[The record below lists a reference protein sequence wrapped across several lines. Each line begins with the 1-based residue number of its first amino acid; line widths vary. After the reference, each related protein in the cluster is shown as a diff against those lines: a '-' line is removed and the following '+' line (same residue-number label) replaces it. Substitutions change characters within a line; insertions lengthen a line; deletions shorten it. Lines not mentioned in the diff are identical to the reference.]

1 MTERRFSLILAAVL
15 AFAAALCL
23 CGCGKDAPVSDTPDT
38 DPAVVSGS
46 SLSGSD
52 VSDSDGDAVDV
63 SPSDWID
70 YFEGEDARAIAEMLA
85 DNCAALNAED
95 VDGYMAAIDPDSPS
109 YKSTRKDAEELF
121 ENYNLTATIENASI
135 VMPFEGSD
143 EAEATVTETMCRREG
158 DEEGKSFTAVETV
171 LRHSLV
177 RKDGRWFIA
186 STVVSSR
193 RELTDK
199 WSLFE
204 QFAADPSIYVVP
216 SASDAAAP
224 VEG

>member
-15 AFAAALCL
+15 AFVAALCL

-38 DPAVVSGS
+38 DSAAVSGS

-52 VSDSDGDAVDV
+52 VSDGDEAVV
-63 SPSDWID
+63 SMSDWTD
-70 YFEGEDARAIAEMLA
+70 YFEGEDSRAIAEMLA
-85 DNCAALNAED
+85 ANCDALNAED
-95 VDGYMAAIDPDSPS
+95 IDGYMAAIDPDSPS
-109 YKSTRKDAEELF
+109 YNSTRKDAEALF
-121 ENYNLTATIENASI
+121 ESYNLVATIETATITI
-135 VMPFEGSD
+135 PYEGGD
-143 EAEATVTETMCRREG
+143 EAEAIVTETMCRREG

-171 LRHSLV
+171 LRHNLV
-177 RKDGRWFIA
+177 KKDGRWYIA
-186 STVVSSR
+186 STVVTSR